1 MTTCGRTLPAE
12 SSASDHEH
20 FVIADISREDDVDR
34 LFDEAVQHMGGV
46 DVVVNNA
53 GILSDG
59 LLVDTTLDEWNRVL
73 SVNVRGA
80 FLVMR
85 RAVEEFVAEG
95 GGRIVNVASAAA
107 NGLVGQGVY
116 AASKS
121 ALISMSRAVAK
132 EYGSRNIRC
141 NAVVPG
147 FFDTDMTASLDPKR
161 RKFYEDL
168 APERRFATASEV
180 VHAILF
186 LASHDASFVTGDE
199 LWISNS
205 ARDVPR
211 ML

>member
-1 MTTCGRTLPAE
+1 M
-12 SSASDHEH
+12 
-20 FVIADISREDDVDR
+20 ADVSLEEDVDR
-34 LFDEAVQHMGGV
+34 LFDEAVEHMGGV

-53 GILSDG
+53 GVSSDN
-59 LLVDTTLDEWNRVL
+59 LLVNTTLDEWNRAL
-73 SVNVRGA
+73 SINVRGA

-85 RAVEEFVAEG
+85 RATEELVSEG

-107 NGLVGQGVY
+107 NGLVGQGAY
-116 AASKS
+116 AATKS
-121 ALISMSRAVAK
+121 ALIAMSRAVAK

-147 FFDTDMTASLDPKR
+147 FFDTDMTEGLQPER

-168 APERRFATASEV
+168 ASERRFATVSEV

-186 LASHDASFVTGDE
+186 LASQEASFVTGDE
-199 LWISNS
+199 LWITSS

-211 ML
+211 KL